1 MEYLTDDDYKQ
12 AAENGIAYHIAYK
25 RYYEY
30 EWSKEDT
37 INKPLHKPNTWPTYK
52 ALAHSNGIGQNTF
65 YTRVRSGMTLEEAA
79 TTPLQGKGFQYLG
92 GRITPEMWATAKDNG
107 IKKNTLVC
115 RIYRYGWDP
124 ERAVTQPVD
133 KKKARKTY

>member
-12 AAENGIAYHIAYK
+12 AAANGIAYNVAYS
-25 RYYEY
+25 RFHEY
-30 EWSKEDT
+30 GWSKEDT
-37 INKPLHKPNTWPTYK
+37 INKPLHKPNNWPTYK
-52 ALAHSNGIGQNTF
+52 DLAHSNGICQNTF
-65 YTRVRSGMTLEEAA
+65 YNRVRSGMTPEEAA

-92 GRITPEMWATAKDNG
+92 GRITPEMWAKAKDNG

-124 ERAVTQPVD
+124 ERAATQ
-133 KKKARKTY
+133 KTRKWK